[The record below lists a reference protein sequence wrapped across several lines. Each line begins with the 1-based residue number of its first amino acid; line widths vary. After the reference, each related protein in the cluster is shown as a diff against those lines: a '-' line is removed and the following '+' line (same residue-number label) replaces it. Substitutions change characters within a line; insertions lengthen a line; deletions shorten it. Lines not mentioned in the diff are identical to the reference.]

1 MDSQYLRNEPV
12 TASYRHQTPFEP
24 EPQST
29 VSITKMLTELT
40 KLYNDEKK
48 YGGELYDTL
57 NAKLKIFYDN
67 CSKIGLMSNQL
78 RNAFS
83 IMLKE

>member
-29 VSITKMLTELT
+29 VSIIKILTELI
-40 KLYNDEKK
+40 KLYNNKKK

-57 NAKLKIFYDN
+57 NIKLKIFYDN
-67 CSKIGLMSNQL
+67 YNKIGLISN
-78 RNAFS
+78 
-83 IMLKE
+83 